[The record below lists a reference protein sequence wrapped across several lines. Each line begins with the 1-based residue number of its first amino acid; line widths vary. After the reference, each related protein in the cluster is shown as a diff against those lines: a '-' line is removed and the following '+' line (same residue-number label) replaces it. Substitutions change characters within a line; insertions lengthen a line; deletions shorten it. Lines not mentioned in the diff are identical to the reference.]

1 MFAMIKIDFVGNDD
15 FHFQGF
21 KIGQTSSVQATLD
34 VIRENLE
41 QAFEDEDGIIEIYHS
56 DNDQTPFES
65 LEEVMDTLSVEEI
78 TEAEFNTLKKFIGEE
93 YGKTTS
99 FMEFAD

>member
-1 MFAMIKIDFVGNDD
+1 MYAMIKIDFVGNDD

-21 KIGQTSSVQATLD
+21 KIGMTKSIQATIEL
-34 VIRENLE
+34 IRDNLE
-41 QAFEDEDGIIEIYHS
+41 QEFEDDGGILEIYHS

-65 LEEVMDTLSVEEI
+65 VDEVMQTLEINEISEVEYQ
-78 TEAEFNTLKKFIGEE
+78 TLKKFIGTD

-99 FMEFAD
+99 FMEFA